1 MERLVRVLSRV
12 PLHAVI
18 IVIALIWVFPTL
30 GVFVTS
36 FRPAPDVAATGWWTA
51 LR

>member
-30 GVFVTS
+30 GVLVTS
-36 FRPAPDVAATGWWTA
+36 FRPAPDVAATG
-51 LR
+51 